1 MAVFEK
7 LPNSTLREQISVK
20 IRQAILTGDLHEGD
34 RLVER
39 NLAAQFDTSLT
50 AVREALVQLETEGFV
65 SKKANSATHVS
76 KLSLEATDKIFQVRS
91 VLETFATEQAARLA
105 TPAQI
110 RELEECYLELLD
122 SARTQ
127 KVQEYVLNDLAL
139 HEKLWELADN
149 EYLQL
154 ALRKNCA
161 SHFRLH
167 AIRFVSRRPFD
178 LLQDTYLHLPIIE
191 AIKRKNPEDAKAAL
205 LAALHGWS
213 AEAVDLLRPEEA
225 DNKESNTL

>member
-1 MAVFEK
+1 MYMAVFEK

-20 IRQAILTGDLHEGD
+20 IRQAILNGDLHEGD

-39 NLAAQFDTSLT
+39 TLAAQFDTSLT
-50 AVREALVQLETEGFV
+50 GVREALVQLETEGFV
-65 SKKANSATHVS
+65 TKKANSATHVA
-76 KLSLEATDKIFQVRS
+76 KLSLEATQKIFRVRS
-91 VLETFATEQAARLA
+91 VLETFATEEAARLA
-105 TPAQI
+105 SPAQV
-110 RELEECYLELLD
+110 RELEECYLDLLD

-139 HEKLWELADN
+139 HEKIWELTGN

-154 ALRKNCA
+154 ALRRIVHPIFA
-161 SHFRLH
+161 FT
-167 AIRFVSRRPFD
+167 AIKFVSCRPFD

-191 AIKRKNPEDAKAAL
+191 AIKRKNPEDAKNAL

-213 AEAVDLLRPEEA
+213 DEAVDLLRP
-225 DNKESNTL
+225 KET